1 MRSRYP
7 TSCLSFASR
16 TSRRRAPKCLGS
28 SVTFFSS
35 FKWKNMASID
45 DDGDD
50 GARCVGESDDGLSG
64 RKLRAR
70 RGRRSN
76 REGRCEDEG

>member
-1 MRSRYP
+1 
-7 TSCLSFASR
+7 
-16 TSRRRAPKCLGS
+16 
-28 SVTFFSS
+28 
-35 FKWKNMASID
+35 MASID